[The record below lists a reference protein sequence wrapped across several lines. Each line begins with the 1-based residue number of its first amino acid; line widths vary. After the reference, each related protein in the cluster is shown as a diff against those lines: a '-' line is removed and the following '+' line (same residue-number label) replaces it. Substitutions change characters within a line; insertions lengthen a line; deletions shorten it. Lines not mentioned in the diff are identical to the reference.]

1 MLLSIIEQAVLLLAL
16 GWLLSV
22 NVRKGAYHPR
32 LLVLTSGFWFGLIAI
47 VCMLM
52 PFTVA
57 PGVLLDARN
66 GVLFVAGLFAGPVSA
81 ALAALLA
88 GLFRVWLGGEGVVP
102 GIINIV
108 LSLLLGLGVRH
119 AVDRG
124 WMQLRLIPVLPAVVA
139 LHLAVLGAIGLMMSP
154 ELRPQ
159 LLHLAWPFLLV
170 MVPLTLILVQ
180 ILKDAEQRRREQQA
194 LRESESR
201 LRAITSALPDLMF
214 VMDEDGRYLEV
225 VASNPDLLYAADGQ
239 VVGKTVTELFEPE
252 QAEAF
257 LGFIRRALSSQ
268 TGSSLIY
275 QLDTQGGRRTFES
288 LARAMEVPFAHRRA
302 VVILTRDITQ
312 RVKNETELRIAAVAF
327 ETVQGMLVTDEHN
340 RILRVNQAFTDI
352 TGYTPEE
359 VIGHTPAI
367 FSSGQHGPE
376 FYRQM
381 WQSITQRGHWQGEI
395 YNKRKSGHLYPQWLS
410 ISAVRDGEG
419 RISHYVASISDIT
432 QRKKD
437 AEQINHLAFYDALTG
452 LPNRRLLAE
461 RIGQVQAAGHRGGT
475 LGALIFIDL
484 DNFKDI
490 NDLWGLPVGD
500 QLLQQAAQRLNKAVR
515 ETDTVA
521 RLGGDEFVVLLGEL
535 SSEPGQ
541 AATRLEHLAHKLLSV
556 LEQPYVHES
565 HILRGSASMGLVT
578 LADHSLSA
586 DELLQQAELA
596 MYEAKS
602 AGKGKIRFFD
612 PEMQEAVAERLR
624 LEEDIIRGME
634 AREFCV
640 YFQPQVDHDKG
651 IIGAEAL
658 VRWRH
663 PQRGVLAPGAFIRV
677 ADEAGLMNRI
687 DSIVLQRACEQIAS
701 WSRLP
706 AFADFTVSINVS
718 AAQLYQ
724 PGFIDDV
731 LEVIKLTGA
740 DPARIKLELTE
751 SMLLNDMPKAI
762 ERMRILKC
770 HGIRFAIDDF
780 GTGYSSL
787 HYLQQLPLDQLK
799 IDQSFVRVLPEDENS
814 LSIIQAITAM
824 ARSLKLEVIAE
835 GVENQAQRALLHANG
850 CSLYQG
856 YLFSR
861 PEPAAVIERMMGA
874 EEGA

>member
-239 VVGKTVTELFEPE
+239 VVGKTVTELFEQE

-257 LGFIRRALSSQ
+257 LGFIRRALGSQ

>member
-239 VVGKTVTELFEPE
+239 VVGKTVTELFEQE

-257 LGFIRRALSSQ
+257 LGFIRRALGSQ

-874 EEGA
+874 EERA

>member
-239 VVGKTVTELFEPE
+239 VVGKTVTELFEQE

-257 LGFIRRALSSQ
+257 LGFIRRALGSQ

-461 RIGQVQAAGHRGGT
+461 RISQVQAAGHRGGT

-612 PEMQEAVAERLR
+612 PEMQDAVAERLR

-762 ERMRILKC
+762 ERMRILKS

>member
-239 VVGKTVTELFEPE
+239 VVGKTVTELFEQE

-257 LGFIRRALSSQ
+257 LGFIRRALGSQ

-762 ERMRILKC
+762 ERMRILKS

-874 EEGA
+874 EERA

>member
-239 VVGKTVTELFEPE
+239 VVGKTVTELFEQE

-257 LGFIRRALSSQ
+257 LGFIRRALGSQ

-461 RIGQVQAAGHRGGT
+461 RISQVQAAGHRGGT

-861 PEPAAVIERMMGA
+861 PEPAEVIERMMGA
-874 EEGA
+874 EERA

>member
-108 LSLLLGLGVRH
+108 LSLLLGLGVRY

-461 RIGQVQAAGHRGGT
+461 RISQVQAAGHRGGT

-612 PEMQEAVAERLR
+612 PEMQDAVAERLR

-762 ERMRILKC
+762 ERMRILKS

>member
-239 VVGKTVTELFEPE
+239 VVGKTVTELFEQE

-257 LGFIRRALSSQ
+257 LGFIRRALGSQ

-410 ISAVRDGEG
+410 ISAVRDGKG

-452 LPNRRLLAE
+452 LPNRRLLVE

-835 GVENQAQRALLHANG
+835 GVENQAQRDLLHANG

-861 PEPAAVIERMMGA
+861 PEPAEVIERMMGA
-874 EEGA
+874 EERA

>member
-257 LGFIRRALSSQ
+257 LGFIRRALGSQ

-461 RIGQVQAAGHRGGT
+461 RISQVQAAGHRGGT

-612 PEMQEAVAERLR
+612 PEMQDAVAERLR

-762 ERMRILKC
+762 ERMRILKS